1 MCLQINFN
9 DALSYIF
16 FEYVEE
22 MSMFEYDGKNTVL
35 PVS

>member
-1 MCLQINFN
+1 MRLQINFN

-22 MSMFEYDGKNTVL
+22 MSMFEYGGKSTLL

>member
-1 MCLQINFN
+1 MRLQINFS

-22 MSMFEYDGKNTVL
+22 MSMFEYGGKSTL
-35 PVS
+35 LLVS

>member
-1 MCLQINFN
+1 MRLQINFN

-22 MSMFEYDGKNTVL
+22 MSMFEYGGKSILL